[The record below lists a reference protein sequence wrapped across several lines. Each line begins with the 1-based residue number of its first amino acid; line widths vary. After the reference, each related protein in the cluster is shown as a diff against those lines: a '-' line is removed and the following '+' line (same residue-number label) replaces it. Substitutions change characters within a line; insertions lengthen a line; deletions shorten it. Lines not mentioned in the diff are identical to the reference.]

1 MKAILNQEKFNH
13 VVLQKEKNL
22 NLLLHPRC
30 KKRIWDKGCDCKKS
44 LENLRTTTN
53 LLKVY
58 INQKKIDHTIQQ
70 KGKKILTYFCT

>member
-13 VVLQKEKNL
+13 VVLQKEKKNL

-30 KKRIWDKGCDCKKS
+30 KKRFWDQGCDWKKS

-58 INQKKIDHTIQQ
+58 LIKKNWSYYTT
-70 KGKKILTYFCT
+70 KRKKILTYFCT